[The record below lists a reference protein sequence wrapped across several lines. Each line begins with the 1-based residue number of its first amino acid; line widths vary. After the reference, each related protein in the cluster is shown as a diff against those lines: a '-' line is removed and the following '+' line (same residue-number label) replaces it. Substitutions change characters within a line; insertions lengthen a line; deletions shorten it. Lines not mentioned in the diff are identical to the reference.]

1 MAEQK
6 KPGSAQEAL
15 RAEISKG
22 ARGPAQSPVSPVTE
36 ALYQPREY
44 DKQQEAVRREPESWN
59 TNAAMLHALGVY
71 GTGPGDNAMY
81 RFDTSRVWEDG
92 RKLHSAYEAAGLPP
106 GALPYHNIVDMA
118 LAEQAKE
125 KLAKGQVAPAYEGV
139 VRQIAEYIPYVY
151 RQEHADLA
159 KKAGLPVR
167 LLPEP
172 SVHGSPLKVIH
183 EAAAESAPSVDW
195 RQQSREAKEAR
206 LPATQ
211 RSLQRIAEATP
222 PAKKK

>member
-6 KPGSAQEAL
+6 KPSAFDGVTG
-15 RAEISKG
+15 KTTPG

-44 DKQQEAVRREPESWN
+44 DKQQEVVRRKPESWN
-59 TNAAMLHALGVY
+59 TNADMLYALGVY

-81 RFDTSRVWEDG
+81 RFDTSRVWKDG
-92 RKLHSAYEAAGLPP
+92 LKLHSAYEAAGLPP
-106 GALPYHNIVDMA
+106 GALPYHNIVDLA

-125 KLAKGQVAPAYEGV
+125 KLAKGQVAPEYEGM

-151 RQEHADLA
+151 NQEHADLA
-159 KKAGLPVR
+159 KKAGLPVQ
-167 LLPEP
+167 LLPKP
-172 SVHGSPLKVIH
+172 PAHDPYVSMIH
-183 EAAAESAPSVDW
+183 DAADESAP
-195 RQQSREAKEAR
+195 RRNYEQRKREATESR

-222 PAKKK
+222 PTKKK